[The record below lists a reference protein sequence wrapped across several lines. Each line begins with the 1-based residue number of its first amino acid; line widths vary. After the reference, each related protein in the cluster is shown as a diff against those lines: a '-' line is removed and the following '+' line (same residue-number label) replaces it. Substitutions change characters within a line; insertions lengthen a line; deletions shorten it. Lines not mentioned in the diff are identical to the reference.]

1 MLSRILLFNP
11 NFFYM
16 IHLNLFCRN
25 FLFVLAGILVLSAI
39 ACSED
44 DPSDKNKTPE
54 WTYKTGE
61 DPYQSKPC
69 IAGNKVIVCS
79 VHDTDDKLHTT
90 HCIDKNT
97 GAVIWSKN
105 DGQTSRISPVVYN
118 DLVILGGANPHALD
132 LNNGN
137 LKWKYTDDLVPVSI
151 YNNPLLNGA
160 NVCFASLLSITR
172 HNAVNGNLLWETEGI
187 YMNLRNSKIVQQSG
201 RLYFG
206 DINGKLTCL
215 NESNGA
221 VINTRE
227 FEGPF
232 ANSPLTTA
240 SEIFI
245 GIQDADINSKTLRCL
260 KLSDLSIKWEVNIGP
275 VVSDMAISDN
285 KLYAIGAQTLFC
297 RSATD
302 GSEIWKYT
310 MTAGAV
316 CEPLVVDDKLI
327 VGNGDGLYCFDKVDG
342 KLIWKYQVPGQ
353 IQYGFSSPV
362 LDNDKIIVC
371 CSDGNVY
378 CFKIN

>member
-1 MLSRILLFNP
+1 MKSSC
-11 NFFYM
+11 NFRFG
-16 IHLNLFCRN
+16 FKVPA
-25 FLFVLAGILVLSAI
+25 FVLLIISILVLLAI
-39 ACSED
+39 GCSKD
-44 DPSDKNKTPE
+44 DPDAKDKTPE
-54 WTYKTGE
+54 WVYKTGE
-61 DPYQSKPC
+61 NAYQSKPC
-69 IAGNKVIVCS
+69 ITGNKVIVCS
-79 VHDTDDKLHTT
+79 YHDTDDKLHTT
-90 HCIDKNT
+90 HCIDKNS
-97 GAVIWSKN
+97 GAVIWTKN
-105 DGQTSRISPVVYN
+105 DGQTTRISPVVYN

-137 LKWKYTDDLVPVSI
+137 LKWKYTDDLVPISI
-151 YNNPLLNGA
+151 YSNPLLNVS
-160 NVCFASLLSITR
+160 NVYFASLLSITK
-172 HNAVNGNLLWETEGI
+172 HNAVNGNLVWETEGI
-187 YMNLRNSKIVQQSG
+187 YMNLRNSKIVHQSG

-221 VINTRE
+221 IVNTRE

-260 KLSDLSIKWEVNIGP
+260 NLSDLSIKWEVNIGP
-275 VVSDMAISDN
+275 VVSDMAISEN

-297 RSATD
+297 RSASD
-302 GSEIWKYT
+302 GSEIWKYS

-327 VGNGDGLYCFDKVDG
+327 IGNGDGLYCFDKLNG
-342 KLIWKYQVPGQ
+342 KLKWKYQVPGQ
-353 IQYGFSSPV
+353 IQYGFSSPT